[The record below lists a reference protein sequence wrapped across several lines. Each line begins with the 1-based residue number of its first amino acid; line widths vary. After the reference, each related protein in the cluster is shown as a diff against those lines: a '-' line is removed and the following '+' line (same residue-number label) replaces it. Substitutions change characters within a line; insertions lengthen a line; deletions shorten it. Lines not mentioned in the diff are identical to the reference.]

1 MFRCLWALG
10 AAAIVLT
17 VASAV
22 SAQQAG
28 ARMYV
33 RLEVVQFSEWRKT
46 YDGFAAARKAA
57 GITQSTLWQSADDPN
72 DVTIVNDF
80 PSIEQ
85 ARAFA
90 ASGELRD
97 AMRNSGLKGP
107 PQVWFATQ
115 VK

>member
-1 MFRCLWALG
+1 MYRGLWVLG
-10 AAAIVLT
+10 LAVIAMT
-17 VASAV
+17 VAASV

-46 YDGFAAARKAA
+46 YDGFAAARRAA

-72 DVTIVNDF
+72 DVTIINDF
-80 PSIEQ
+80 PTLDQ

-90 ASGELRD
+90 GSGELRD

-107 PQVWFATQ
+107 PQVWFTTEI
-115 VK
+115 K

>member
-1 MFRCLWALG
+1 MLRLFWVLG
-10 AAAIVLT
+10 AATVALAIVLP
-17 VASAV
+17 V

-28 ARMYV
+28 VRMFV
-33 RLEVVQFSEWRKT
+33 RLDVVQFSEWVKI
-46 YDGFAAARKAA
+46 YDGFAPARKEA

-72 DVTIVNDF
+72 DVTIINEF

-97 AMRNSGLKGP
+97 AMRNSGLRGP
-107 PQVWFATQ
+107 PQVWFVA
-115 VK
+115 KIK